1 MSGPTEAITTDLV
14 KLALDAASMRH
25 LAISHNIANV
35 NTPGFAPARVDFESQ
50 LGAARAALRQ
60 GQPLDATMLAG
71 VRPVTHRSAVPEGA
85 DRTAM
90 LDMEV
95 AAMAQNTV
103 HYESLL
109 KALGKQMSI
118 LASAISEGKR

>member
-1 MSGPTEAITTDLV
+1 MSGPINAITADLV

-35 NTPGFAPARVDFESQ
+35 NTPGFAPARVEFESQ
-50 LGAARAALRQ
+50 LGAARAALQQ
-60 GQPLDATMLAG
+60 GQRLDASMLSG
-71 VRPVTHRSAVPEGA
+71 VRPVAVRAEVPAGA

-103 HYESLL
+103 HYQSLL
-109 KALGKQMSI
+109 KALGQQMSI

>member
-1 MSGPTEAITTDLV
+1 MFGPTEAITTNLV

-25 LAISHNIANV
+25 LAIAHNIANV

-50 LGAARAALRQ
+50 LGAARVALQQ
-60 GQPLDATMLAG
+60 GQPLDASMFAG
-71 VRPVTHRSAVPEGA
+71 VRPVTLRADVPAGV

-95 AAMAQNTV
+95 AAMAENTV

>member
-1 MSGPTEAITTDLV
+1 MFGPTEAITTDLV

-25 LAISHNIANV
+25 LAIAHNLANV
-35 NTPGFAPARVDFESQ
+35 NTPGFAPARVDFENQ
-50 LGAARAALRQ
+50 LDAARAALRG
-60 GQPLDATMLAG
+60 GQPLEASMLAG
-71 VRPVTHRSAVPEGA
+71 VRPVGTRAPVLEGS

>member
-1 MSGPTEAITTDLV
+1 MFGPTEAITTDLV

-25 LAISHNIANV
+25 LAIAHNIANV

-50 LGAARAALRQ
+50 LDAARAALQ
-60 GQPLDATMLAG
+60 SGQPLEADMLAG
-71 VRPVTHRSAVPEGA
+71 VRPLATRAPVPEGT

-103 HYESLL
+103 HYEALL

>member
-1 MSGPTEAITTDLV
+1 MFGSTEAVSTDLV

-25 LAISHNIANV
+25 LAISHNIANI
-35 NTPGFAPARVDFESQ
+35 NTPGFAPARVEFENQ
-50 LGAARAALRQ
+50 LDAARAALQQ
-60 GQPLDATMLAG
+60 GQPLQAGMLAG
-71 VRPVTHRSAVPEGA
+71 VRPLAVRAAPLEGT

-103 HYESLL
+103 HYEALL

>member
-1 MSGPTEAITTDLV
+1 MFGPTEAITTDLV

-35 NTPGFAPARVDFESQ
+35 NTPGFAPARVDFEQQ
-50 LGAARAALRQ
+50 LGAARTALQQ
-60 GQPLDATMLAG
+60 GEPLQASMLAG
-71 VRPVTHRSAVPEGA
+71 IRPVTVRAAPAEGA

-109 KALGKQMSI
+109 KALGKQMAI